1 MTFIKTTFLMASN
14 KFSPSAPTFP
24 VWAIGVALGVL
35 AILAHL
41 IPIPSLAGYSYEML
55 IGGFVLLA
63 LGTSLKGL

>member
-1 MTFIKTTFLMASN
+1 MASN

-41 IPIPSLAGYSYEML
+41 LPIPNLAAYSYEML
-55 IGGFVLLA
+55 IGGFVLLV

>member
-1 MTFIKTTFLMASN
+1 MASS
-14 KFSPSAPTFP
+14 KFAPSAPTLP
-24 VWAIGVALGVL
+24 VFVIGIVLGVL
-35 AILAHL
+35 AILASL

>member
-1 MTFIKTTFLMASN
+1 MAKT

-24 VWAIGVALGVL
+24 VWVIGVALGVI

-41 IPIPSLAGYSYEML
+41 LPIPSIAAYSHEML

>member
-1 MTFIKTTFLMASN
+1 MAKT

-24 VWAIGVALGVL
+24 VWAIGIFLGVL

-41 IPIPSLAGYSYEML
+41 IPIPSIAGYSYEML